1 VPDDFKTTLVSE
13 RIKGKLSTPRLTA
26 KLRENRLTAKLAAQ
40 TFNSTLTE
48 TDRFNVHFGG
58 PRGPMG
64 PEGPTGPPG
73 PEGDPGPAG
82 PQGVPGPSG
91 PQGVK
96 GDPGPQ
102 GSKGD
107 AGLTGP
113 QGIAGPVGSQGATG
127 ATGSPGP
134 KGDTGSK
141 GDPGAAG
148 PQGTPGAT
156 GPKGDIGATG
166 SPGPVG
172 AAGPQGIPGSTGPAG
187 AKGDKG
193 DIGAAGPQGDPGL
206 TGPAGAKGAQGD
218 PGAVGPQ
225 GIAGPSG
232 PQGSTG
238 ATGAKGDKGDT
249 GSTGAQGIPGPQG
262 LTGATGPA
270 GSKGAQGDPG
280 PAGSTGP
287 QGIPGATGAQGPIG
301 ATGSQGAQGIPG
313 TPGATGATGAPGT
326 PGAKGDPGPQGTQGL
341 QGIPGTTGAPGA
353 TGPQGPIGLTGAAG
367 PQGIPGDP
375 GATGAT
381 GPKGDTGST
390 GAAGPQGIQGVPGEQ
405 GDTGPQGPIGPE
417 GPMGTGIELKGTVPS
432 EGDLPPTGEPGDAW
446 MAADSGDLWTWD
458 ETTGT
463 WINAGHIQG
472 PPGPAGAQGPQG
484 VQGIPGAAGPQGI
497 AGPTGPEGPMGPQGE
512 AGEDAVN
519 AVDSVFG
526 RIGVVVAAVGDYNV
540 TQVTGAVPDTR
551 RVIAGAGL
559 TGGGALTSDVTLVAN
574 VKTVFGRTGDVVLTQ
589 ADITA
594 AGGVAATRKIL
605 AGVGL
610 TGGGDLS
617 VDRTLAVVD
626 DTTTQ
631 RCRISL
637 SGALIGTRREI
648 NFQSGLNA
656 SVSVNDDPVN
666 NRINVIVAASI
677 GVPTSRQIIAGTGL
691 TGGGD
696 LSMDRTLSVVNETT
710 TQLVRV
716 SKAAAVQGT
725 RGEINFIEGSNITL
739 TVADAAANNRVNVT
753 IASTAGGVPATRR
766 IDTGTGLAG
775 GGDLSVD
782 RTLAVLPDTTT
793 QRVRAS
799 RSGSFVAARQE
810 INFIQGSNV
819 TLTMADNAAA
829 NRVDL
834 TIDSSGGTGNVPMT
848 RKILTGYGL
857 TGGGDL
863 TADRTLSVVDSATVQ
878 KINLQQNGTAIG
890 TQSTLNLLQGANIT
904 LGTVNNT
911 SLNRLDVTITSLG
924 APQTPWTQ
932 DIDAS
937 LYGLRNL
944 RKLSMQ
950 HTLAASILSIEYSN
964 GAGGI
969 GLRIDR
975 ETGANGFSSI
985 RHEGTGDF
993 WIHGGGAVQMVS
1005 GGQTTMT
1012 LLANNYVKL
1021 YTGLQFADGTQQTT
1035 AASAPPQYY
1044 VNSFLIGT
1052 RPILNIIPGSN
1063 VSIVGSLQTNSV
1075 DITISSTA
1083 TGGAAQTPWL
1093 SNINAANFSLT
1104 GANVVYAKRC
1114 VVQGTSGVN
1123 HGLVDWQVAGV
1134 LRWQIGV
1141 NSDNPNW
1148 DVNRYDATGA
1158 FLNNALRI
1166 DTLGD
1171 ARFGGNVY
1179 IDNSGGTAGNTFRM
1193 DGYVNTFYM
1202 VAEGSVARIGL
1213 MAGGVERLAVEP
1225 AGGVGIGCAG
1235 ESNCKLAIMAGAD
1248 SNWDTVRIH
1257 GSSAASYG
1265 LFFMNHS
1272 GGNFNIGCWTGSA
1285 YGKTVF
1291 YGNIETSFGIL
1302 AATYNGLA
1310 IQGRTAAP
1318 GADVIMR
1325 SSENGYLYTAY
1336 INAAIPVEDASGLGH
1351 VYFGNGGDA
1360 FIRRCSIARFNSLVS
1375 PTWANVTSKPVLVQ
1389 AGGVWNQ
1396 GPFTVAGNSI
1406 GYTGGAFEIREANFA
1421 GAAGGDANY
1430 WPHIGFHWSGAVA
1443 SNIGMDNTG
1452 QICIKNNPGNGWERL
1467 ASAGHTI
1474 YGVCDIRPASAA
1486 EGLYFMNDTGC
1497 SRGSV
1502 IHHAGTGRVAEF
1514 YTSNNGAWNWTMVMF
1529 LNRDGSTELR
1539 GPVTV
1544 SNHLTVSGGYV
1555 FGSYFNSNVGI
1566 ENPGIVSMWGDNGDG
1581 YFRKCSLAHVANSV
1595 IGTGASVSL
1604 NLLGGGDPI
1613 GCTIGLN
1620 TGGGNYFGFYWRQ
1633 GPRSAVLY
1641 HSGIGDLIS
1650 FDAGGIKFPAMGG
1663 GYLTRGGDTVLR
1675 C

>member
-26 KLRENRLTAKLAAQ
+26 KLRENRLNAKLAAQ

-96 GDPGPQ
+96 GDSGPQ

-141 GDPGAAG
+141 GDPGTAG

-218 PGAVGPQ
+218 PGAAGSQ
-225 GIAGPSG
+225 GIPGPSG

-262 LTGATGPA
+262 LTGATGPT
-270 GSKGAQGDPG
+270 GSKGATGDPG

-287 QGIPGATGAQGPIG
+287 QGIPGATGAQGPMG
-301 ATGSQGAQGIPG
+301 ATGSQGPQGIPG
-313 TPGATGATGAPGT
+313 TPGTPGAAGATGPQ
-326 PGAKGDPGPQGTQGL
+326 GAKGDPGPQGTQGL
-341 QGIPGTTGAPGA
+341 QGIPGAAGAPGA

-458 ETTGT
+458 EESGT

-497 AGPTGPEGPMGPQGE
+497 PGTAGAEGPMGPAGPQGE

-589 ADITA
+589 TDITA
-594 AGGVAATRKIL
+594 AGGVASTRKIL

-631 RCRISL
+631 RSRISL
-637 SGALIGTRREI
+637 GGALIGTRREI

-666 NRINVIVAASI
+666 NRVNVIVAANI

-710 TQLVRV
+710 TQLVRI
-716 SKAAAVQGT
+716 SKAAAVAGT
-725 RGEINFIEGSNITL
+725 RGEINFIEGQNITL

-766 IDTGTGLAG
+766 IDSGTGLAG

-834 TIDSSGGTGNVPMT
+834 TIDSSGGTNNVPMT

-969 GLRIDR
+969 GLQLNR
-975 ETGANGFSSI
+975 ETGANGFTSI
-985 RHEGTGDF
+985 IHSGTGDF
-993 WIHGGGAVQMVS
+993 WIQGGGAVQMVS

-1104 GANVVYAKRC
+1104 GANVLYAKR
-1114 VVQGTSGVN
+1114 VIIQGTSGVN
-1123 HGLVDWQVAGV
+1123 HGLMDWQVAGI

-1141 NSDNPNW
+1141 NSDSPNW

-1158 FLNNALRI
+1158 FLNQPLRI

-1179 IDNSGGTAGNTFRM
+1179 IDNSGGTAGNTFRL
-1193 DGYVNTFYM
+1193 DGYVDTFYM

-1213 MAGGVERLAVEP
+1213 MAGGAERLGVEP
-1225 AGGVGIGCAG
+1225 GGGVGIGCAG
-1235 ESNCKLAIMAGAD
+1235 EANCKLAIMAGAD

-1257 GSSAASYG
+1257 GASAASYG
-1265 LFFMNHS
+1265 LLFMNHS
-1272 GGNFNIGCWTGSA
+1272 GGVFNIGCWTGSA

-1291 YGNIETSFGIL
+1291 YGNIETSYGIL
-1302 AATYNGLA
+1302 AASYNSLTM
-1310 IQGRTAAP
+1310 QGAGVAPTANQ
-1318 GADVIMR
+1318 IMR
-1325 SSENGYLYTAY
+1325 TQVNGYLYTY
-1336 INAAIPVEDASGLGH
+1336 FLNYTPPVESNAIANVFTDNGDGFLRKTALAQVNAS
-1351 VYFGNGGDA
+1351 
-1360 FIRRCSIARFNSLVS
+1360 IS
-1375 PTWANVTSKPVLVQ
+1375 PMWANVQSKPGLMTYG
-1389 AGGVWNQ
+1389 ASNG
-1396 GPFTVAGNSI
+1396 GPFSVAGVGPSYNQ
-1406 GYTGGAFEIREANFA
+1406 AALEIRETNFA
-1421 GAAGGDANY
+1421 GVGDGSY
-1430 WPHIGFHWSGAVA
+1430 VYYPRIGFHWASRVA
-1443 SNIGMDNTG
+1443 SSIAMDVNG
-1452 QICIKNNPGNGWERL
+1452 RICIMNNPGSAFEALACGAFTCSTINGM
-1467 ASAGHTI
+1467 AIAPDMAG
-1474 YGVCDIRPASAA
+1474 
-1486 EGLYFMNDTGC
+1486 
-1497 SRGSV
+1497 
-1502 IHHAGTGRVAEF
+1502 AGANQILRQSSDGHFRV
-1514 YTSNNGAWNWTMVMF
+1514 
-1529 LNRDGSTELR
+1529 
-1539 GPVTV
+1539 
-1544 SNHLTVSGGYV
+1544 GGYC
-1555 FGSYFNSNVGI
+1555 FGAYFNSNVGV
-1566 ENPGIVSMWGDNGDG
+1566 ENPGIANMWGDNGDG
-1581 YFRKCSLAHVANSV
+1581 YMRKCSLAHVANSV
-1595 IGTGASVSL
+1595 IGAGASVSL
-1604 NLLGGGDPI
+1604 NLLGSGDPI

-1633 GPRSAVLY
+1633 GPKTAVLY

-1650 FDAGGIKFPAMGG
+1650 FSAGGIKFPAMGG
-1663 GYLTRGGDTVLR
+1663 GFMTRGADAVLR
-1675 C
+1675 TP